1 MGIVPKEWIEDIVH
15 GGDREAFAKG
25 SWARGFEGDYP
36 NMAYRSYCLADSESE
51 TVMGLG
57 IFGQMLLVDRKN
69 GIVMAKTGSQVE
81 AIDFKMVAMTV
92 KAFGEVRRILTEK
105 S

>member
-1 MGIVPKEWIEDIVH
+1 
-15 GGDREAFAKG
+15 
-25 SWARGFEGDYP
+25 
-36 NMAYRSYCLADSESE
+36 
-51 TVMGLG
+51 
-57 IFGQMLLVDRKN
+57 
-69 GIVMAKTGSQVE
+69 MAKTGSQVE